1 MEKLTLHLR
10 SIIASMMVLCA
21 AMTAFGQ
28 GQSLASVCDDANEPV
43 SQVALKAAPTLS
55 MNLRPGDVNGDGQIN
70 ISDVTDLIDLLLS
83 GNTAYQNN
91 VDVNSDGSINISD
104 VTDLIDL
111 LLSGN
116 TGYDLTDAQ
125 NSLNEIYHSMHTY
138 GWAVEGNA
146 HQSFGISSYTL
157 AAEVMGDDMI
167 MGAMG
172 NGWFWYD
179 AGYAV
184 KSRYTST
191 MWRSYDLWNAHYT
204 WIANANYL
212 LDATRSMTG
221 ASANYIKGQAYAIR
235 AYSYFMLA
243 QWFARTYKGHESD
256 LCVPIYDGTV
266 FNRSTGQ
273 HRATVAQVYA
283 QIDADINQAV
293 SLLNGSTQQDP
304 VHIGYAVAQGLKAR
318 IALVKEDWS
327 TAQSAA
333 VSAINASGKSIQEVS
348 AFKGINDVNA
358 GNVMWG
364 ADIPTE
370 EDGQYA
376 SLWSHMCTDIAYGQ
390 RAPKQISKWLYNKMS
405 ANDARQAWWK
415 DNTTGYGGDAKVQC
429 KFDRV
434 EGTDW
439 DGDYIWMRVEEMYL
453 TAAEAACRRGQT
465 TTARNYLNQLMAKRV
480 SGYSCTKSGSTL
492 GALTTDETGSLLEE
506 ILLQRRIEL
515 WGEDARILTIRRL
528 RQGFERTEENG
539 WPAQI
544 QLASRSLSDPESYP
558 WVLTIPYTEFAELY
572 DAGAMNFNQEQ
583 NPLDDYAPEQ
593 ASGPQNVSFLQ
604 STQTTQTPRS
614 DLSVTVKVKRAKSQ
628 GDYTAFVVPT
638 IASDMAGHV
647 SSGRMVHFNDGESEA
662 SMTVSFSSMELN
674 KSYYIDL
681 KFSDADIANS
691 SPSLGTTITSTR
703 VTVQCKN
710 GNPNGQ
716 NIRFESS
723 EYNFEYSSTTT
734 SSDVPVV
741 IKRDASAD
749 AYGVRITISESSG
762 QAQIYNESVFFE
774 AGETSKTVWVSFS
787 GLSGLESSYC
797 VVKLVPADGSASD
810 PAIGTPNTTRITL
823 TREKSSFVTIGY
835 CIYESDISD
844 PLSPVLQ
851 YDSETG
857 TYRMLDMFGDGYDVC
872 FTIADDGKVYIL
884 EQPCFDYEPG
894 KTAHMVGDYNG
905 DRSGY
910 AGLYDFT
917 TKQAALKVYYYV
929 PGLGAFGT
937 LNDKLTMP

>member
-1 MEKLTLHLR
+1 MKKPTVFLKSFLLLVAMSCIAISAWSQGFDREATCGEEETSSILSLR
-10 SIIASMMVLCA
+10 S
-21 AMTAFGQ
+21 
-28 GQSLASVCDDANEPV
+28 P
-43 SQVALKAAPTLS
+43 ALVPMSARA
-55 MNLRPGDVNGDGQIN
+55 GDVNVDGRIT
-70 ISDVTDLIDLLLS
+70 IDDVTALIDMLLKGTTGVTS
-83 GNTAYQNN
+83 ADANQ
-91 VDVNSDGSINISD
+91 DGSVSIDD
-104 VTDLIDL
+104 VTELIDML
-111 LLSGN
+111 LKG
-116 TGYDLTDAQ
+116 TTDYDVTDAQ
-125 NSLNEIYHSMHTY
+125 NSLNEIYRSMRIA
-138 GWAVEGNA
+138 GWSTTGNT
-146 HQSFGISSYTL
+146 HHSFGISANTL

-179 AGYAV
+179 ASYTV

-191 MWRSYDLWNAHYT
+191 GWRSYDLWNAHYT
-204 WIANANYL
+204 WIGNANYVL
-212 LDATRSMTG
+212 EATQSMTS

-266 FNRSTGQ
+266 FNWSTGL

-283 QIDADINQAV
+283 QIDADINQAIN
-293 SLLNGSTQQDP
+293 LLNGTTQQAPD
-304 VHIGYAVAQGLKAR
+304 HIGYAVAQGLKAR
-318 IALVKEDWS
+318 IALVKEDWV
-327 TAQSAA
+327 TAYNSA

-348 AFKGINDVNA
+348 SFRGLNDAHA

-364 ADIPTE
+364 ADIPTDE
-370 EDGQYA
+370 VGMYA
-376 SLWSHMCTDIAYGQ
+376 SLWSHMMSNAAYGQ
-390 RAPKQISKWLYNKMS
+390 RAPKQISNWLYNKIS
-405 ANDARQAWWK
+405 ANDTRRVWWK
-415 DNTTGYGGDAKVQC
+415 TNTTGVGTDAMVQD
-429 KFDRV
+429 KFYTV
-434 EGTDW
+434 EGTEW

-453 TAAEAACRRGQT
+453 TAAEAACHRGQT
-465 TTARNYLNQLMAKRV
+465 TTARNYLNQLMTKRV

-506 ILLQRRIEL
+506 ILVQRRIEL

-539 WPAQI
+539 WPAQL
-544 QLASRSLSDPESYP
+544 QLASRSLTDPESYP
-558 WVLTIPYTEFAELY
+558 WVMTIPYTEFAELY

-583 NPLDDYAPEQ
+583 NPVDDYAPEQ

-604 STQTTQTPRS
+604 ATQTTQTAMS
-614 DLSVTVKVKRAKSQ
+614 NLSVTVKVKRAKSQ

-638 IASDMAGHV
+638 IASDMAEHV
-647 SSGRMVHFNDGESEA
+647 SSGRMVHFNDGESES
-662 SMTVSFSSMELN
+662 SMTVSFSGMELN

-703 VTVQCKN
+703 VIVQCKN

-723 EYNFEYSSTTT
+723 EYNFEYSLTTT

-749 AYGVRITISESSG
+749 AYGVGITISESSG
-762 QAQIYNESVFFE
+762 QALIYSESVFFE
-774 AGETSKTVWVSFS
+774 VGETSKTVWVSIS
-787 GLSGLESSYC
+787 GLSVLESSYC
-797 VVKLVPADGSASD
+797 VVKLVPLDGSASD

-823 TREKSSFVTIGY
+823 TREKSNFETIGY

-851 YDSETG
+851 YDSETS

-872 FTIADDGKVYIL
+872 FTIDDDGKVYIQ

-894 KTAHMVGDYNG
+894 ATAYMVGNYDGNK
-905 DRSGY
+905 SGY
-910 AGLYDFT
+910 AGLYDST
-917 TKQAALKVYYYV
+917 SKQAALKVYYYV
-929 PGLGAFGT
+929 PGLGSFGT

>member
-1 MEKLTLHLR
+1 
-10 SIIASMMVLCA
+10 MMQSVWVLVACLCLSVS
-21 AMTAFGQ
+21 AFA
-28 GQSLASVCDDANEPV
+28 QSFQEPAVCSEAPVGVTRLASVPL
-43 SQVALKAAPTLS
+43 Q
-55 MNLRPGDVNGDGQIN
+55 MNVRPGDVNNDGAVN
-70 ISDVTDLIDLLLS
+70 ITDVTDLIDMLLK
-83 GNTAYQNN
+83 GAAYSQSA
-91 VDVNSDGSINISD
+91 DVNSDGGVNITD
-104 VTDLIDL
+104 VTDLIDML
-111 LLSGN
+111 LKGD
-116 TGYDLTDAQ
+116 TDYDLTDAQ
-125 NSLNEIYHSMHTY
+125 NSLNEIYRSMRTY
-138 GWAVEGNA
+138 GWPVDGNF
-146 HQSFGISSYTL
+146 HQSFGISSYIL

-172 NGWFWYD
+172 SGWFWYD
-179 AGYAV
+179 ASYAV
-184 KSRYTST
+184 KPRYTST
-191 MWRSYDLWNAHYT
+191 GWRSYDLWNAHYT
-204 WIANANYL
+204 WIANANYVL
-212 LDATRSMTG
+212 EATRTVTS

-256 LCVPIYDGTV
+256 LCVPIYEGTV

-283 QIDADINQAV
+283 QIDADINQAI

-333 VSAINASGKSIQEVS
+333 VSAINASGKSVQEVS
-348 AFKGINDVNA
+348 SFRGLNDTHA

-415 DNTTGYGGDAKVQC
+415 DNTTGIGSDNKVQC

-480 SGYSCTKSGSTL
+480 SGYTCSKTGTSL
-492 GALTTDETGSLLEE
+492 GTLTTDETGSLLEE

-528 RQGFERTEENG
+528 RQGFERAEENG

-558 WVLTIPYTEFAELY
+558 WVLTIPYTEFVELY
-572 DAGAMNFNQEQ
+572 DAGVMNFNQEQ

-604 STQTTQTPRS
+604 STQTVQTPRS

-638 IASDMAGHV
+638 IASGMAGHV
-647 SSGRMVHFNDGESEA
+647 SSGRMVHFNDGESES
-662 SMTVSFSSMELN
+662 SMTVSFSGMELN

-691 SPSLGTTITSTR
+691 SPLLGTTITSTR

-716 NIRFESS
+716 NIRFESD
-723 EYNFEYSSTTT
+723 EYAYEYSQTVTTV
-734 SSDVPVV
+734 DVPVV
-741 IKRDASAD
+741 IKRDASTD
-749 AYGVRITISESSG
+749 AYAVGVTISESSG
-762 QAQIYNESVFFE
+762 QARLYVESVFFE
-774 AGETSKTVWVSFS
+774 AGETSKTVWVTFS

-797 VVKLVPADGSASD
+797 VVKLVAADGSAND
-810 PAIGTPNTTRITL
+810 AAIVTPNTTRITL

-835 CIYESDISD
+835 CNYESGIGMS
-844 PLSPVLQ
+844 LSPTLQ

-872 FTIADDGKVYIL
+872 FTIADDGKVYIQ
-884 EQPCFDYEPG
+884 EQACFDYEPG
-894 KTAHMVGDYNG
+894 ATAYMVGDYDGNK
-905 DRSGY
+905 SGY

-929 PGLGAFGT
+929 PGLGTFGT
-937 LNDKLTMP
+937 QNDMLTMP